1 MIFPGLSGGSG
12 KGYVKALVKTLLND
26 DFTVVVFHNR
36 GVEMTEYTSPQ
47 FAKLSSSLEMETAI
61 EHVQRESGE
70 EADLVGVGLSMGA
83 NMMMRVAGE

>member
-47 FAKLSSSLEMETAI
+47 FAKLSSSSEIVTAI
-61 EHVQRESGE
+61 DHIQAE
-70 EADLVGVGLSMGA
+70 MGS
-83 NMMMRVAGE
+83 